1 MTKKTQI
8 IFSPQLARQLLKEN
22 YHIIDI
28 QPNSTNPERT
38 VFFFKNE
45 EGLESIINKYQQD
58 QQLNKINRTNN
69 KKQATE
75 PQHKSNTFKRERLE
89 SEW

>member
-22 YHIIDI
+22 YCIIDI
-28 QPNSTNPERT
+28 QPNTTNPERT

-45 EGLESIINKYQQD
+45 EGLETVINKYQQNK
-58 QQLNKINRTNN
+58 QNLNTNKIQIRG
-69 KKQATE
+69 
-75 PQHKSNTFKRERLE
+75 RE
-89 SEW
+89 

>member
-22 YHIIDI
+22 YCIVDI

-45 EGLESIINKYQQD
+45 EGLESAINKFQQTK
-58 QQLNKINRTNN
+58 QNLNT
-69 KKQATE
+69 KQI
-75 PQHKSNTFKRERLE
+75 QIREGD
-89 SEW
+89 

>member
-22 YHIIDI
+22 YQIIDI

-38 VFFFKNE
+38 VFFFRNDP
-45 EGLESIINKYQQD
+45 GLTDAINNFQQIKTN
-58 QQLNKINRTNN
+58 LTTNKIQIIR
-69 KKQATE
+69 
-75 PQHKSNTFKRERLE
+75 RD
-89 SEW
+89 